1 MTEMRII
8 SIHWVHPYPSVIRV
22 HSCSWYSPSVVN
34 RFHANRTDAQ
44 APSWHRMQ
52 APMKPS
58 FSQKHSA
65 LAPFQLLV
73 RYSEQFWCNYLYST
87 IYIIFVIYSYY
98 IDFVFE
104 IVWALLLSA
113 NPVNPLLE
121 ILAPSAG
128 SNVVKRRQDVDGF
141 TVPLPLMRSQRKNA
155 EDV

>member
-1 MTEMRII
+1 MHLRRSSCWFVIPNNSGVTTYII
-8 SIHWVHPYPSVIRV
+8 L
-22 HSCSWYSPSVVN
+22 
-34 RFHANRTDAQ
+34 F
-44 APSWHRMQ
+44 
-52 APMKPS
+52 
-58 FSQKHSA
+58 
-65 LAPFQLLV
+65 
-73 RYSEQFWCNYLYST
+73 
-87 IYIIFVIYSYY
+87 IIFVIYSYY
-98 IDFVFE
+98 IDFAFE

>member
-1 MTEMRII
+1 MASNASTNETQFQPETQCTCAIPVAG
-8 SIHWVHPYPSVIRV
+8 SL
-22 HSCSWYSPSVVN
+22 
-34 RFHANRTDAQ
+34 FRT
-44 APSWHRMQ
+44 
-52 APMKPS
+52 K
-58 FSQKHSA
+58 
-65 LAPFQLLV
+65 
-73 RYSEQFWCNYLYST
+73 FWCNYLYNT